1 MTEEGIT
8 PVDNMSDADLEKK
21 ASELCG
27 EDLIVGP
34 EKTGTPLES
43 VESSVR
49 AILVKMDG
57 NGGAVK
63 VYGAKIRHVV
73 AGDGSGSVIVVINP
87 GETSRLHGNP
97 LVRYFR
103 RRDS

>member
-1 MTEEGIT
+1 VFLTG
-8 PVDNMSDADLEKK
+8 VQ
-21 ASELCG
+21 CG
-27 EDLIVGP
+27 EDLAIGP
-34 EKTGTPLES
+34 EKTGKPLES

-57 NGGAVK
+57 SGGAVK
-63 VYGAKIRHVV
+63 VYGNRVRHVV
-73 AGDGSGSVIVVINP
+73 AGEGLGSVIVVINP

-103 RRDS
+103 RRSS